1 MRIKGLTIKN
11 FGKIHDKEIKLSPG
25 INVLYGENE
34 SGKTTVHTFIK
45 SMLYGITRMRGRA
58 AKNDNY
64 AKYEP
69 WENSAV
75 YGGTLWFEIDG
86 RTYRLSRNF
95 HKENPSSEFLCED
108 SGELLDVEKGD
119 LEVVLDGVRRFMIIP
134 YPLPS

>member
-34 SGKTTVHTFIK
+34 SDSEIARTFIK

-64 AKYEP
+64 A
-69 WENSAV
+69 NMNH
-75 YGGTLWFEIDG
+75 G
-86 RTYRLSRNF
+86 RIL
-95 HKENPSSEFLCED
+95 
-108 SGELLDVEKGD
+108 
-119 LEVVLDGVRRFMIIP
+119 RFMAVP
-134 YPLPS
+134 CGLK